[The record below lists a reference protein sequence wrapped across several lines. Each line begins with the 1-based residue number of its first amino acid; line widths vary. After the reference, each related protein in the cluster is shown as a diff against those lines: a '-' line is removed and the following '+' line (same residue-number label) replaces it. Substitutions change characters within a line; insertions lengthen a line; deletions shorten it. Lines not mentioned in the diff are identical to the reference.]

1 FASILADSYGKESVT
16 SLSAHIS
23 NTEGET
29 ATIQCPYTASKDI
42 STGSQITQNDPSIL
56 KSEDETAELKCSFS
70 TSSSS
75 YWLHWYRQYPGEP
88 LQFILF
94 RGSGSHTA
102 DFAKDRFSST
112 ADKSRGVT
120 TLTVSRIVL
129 RDSALYYCALQVHS
143 DSADGIAVQKP
154 ARHSERAILLKV
166 FLNTMVTTDMQH
178 SFIF

>member
-1 FASILADSYGKESVT
+1 
-16 SLSAHIS
+16 
-23 NTEGET
+23 
-29 ATIQCPYTASKDI
+29 
-42 STGSQITQNDPSIL
+42 QITQNDPSIL
-56 KSEDETAELKCSFS
+56 KSEDETVELKCSFS

-88 LQFILF
+88 LQFILLE
-94 RGSGSHTA
+94 GSSSYTA

-120 TLTVSRIVL
+120 TLTVSMIVL
-129 RDSALYYCALQVHS
+129 RDSALYYCALEVHS

-166 FLNTMVTTDMQH
+166 FLNKMVTTDMQRRV
-178 SFIF
+178 SFSDSPHVFCEFYLDYSVN